1 MGNFPLRFRFLSQS
15 IGKGNV
21 LTTQAML
28 VLKNHKKENLQLQ
41 RQGRRKAKFRAHLSH
56 NSADDF
62 LKSWI
67 SLERINQMGNISGV
81 FSPVA
86 TY

>member
-21 LTTQAML
+21 LTAQAML
-28 VLKNHKKENLQLQ
+28 VLKDHKKENLQLQ
-41 RQGRRKAKFRAHLSH
+41 RQGRRKAEFRAHLSH

-67 SLERINQMGNISGV
+67 SRE
-81 FSPVA
+81 
-86 TY
+86 